1 MMSKMFSSLNQGFC
15 QYFDEQDAG
24 LSVNS
29 VCSIVNK
36 VCASGMKGMA
46 PSLSLSLSLSYF
58 MLMKI
63 LNAFFRLEKSIR
75 V

>member
-46 PSLSLSLSLSYF
+46 PSLSLSYF